1 MLPLGLQIRPV
12 KSPKKVVFEVEKV
25 DLEDQVSVFYKI
37 LGLPYERKRR
47 QTKRRENKTKRTVKR
62 KA

>member
-12 KSPKKVVFEVEKV
+12 KSAKKVVFELEKV
-25 DLEDQVSVFYKI
+25 DLEDQVSGFYKI

-47 QTKRRENKTKRTVKR
+47 QTKRRRNKTTRTVKR

>member
-12 KSPKKVVFEVEKV
+12 KSPKKVVFELEKV
-25 DLEDQVSVFYKI
+25 DLDDQVSVFYEI

-47 QTKRRENKTKRTVKR
+47 QTKRRQNKAKRTVKR

>member
-12 KSPKKVVFEVEKV
+12 KSPKKVVFELEKV
-25 DLEDQVSVFYKI
+25 DLEDQVSGFYKI

-47 QTKRRENKTKRTVKR
+47 QTKRRQNKTKRTLKR
-62 KA
+62 NT

>member
-12 KSPKKVVFEVEKV
+12 KSPKKVVFELEKV

-47 QTKRRENKTKRTVKR
+47 QTKRRQNKAKRTLKR